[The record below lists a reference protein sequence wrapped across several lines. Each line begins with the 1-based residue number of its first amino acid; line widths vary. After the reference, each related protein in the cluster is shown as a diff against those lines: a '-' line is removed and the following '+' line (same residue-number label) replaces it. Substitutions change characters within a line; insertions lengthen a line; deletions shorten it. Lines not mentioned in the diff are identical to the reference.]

1 VPRDPFLDA
10 IVERYAEPNGQGAA
24 APDSRDLARPRLTD
38 VGNAQRFVAQH
49 RGRVHYVYDWRTW
62 LLWVGTHWARDPG
75 NGIMQLAKETARHLY
90 HEADTED
97 SLDARRKAA
106 SWAIQSES
114 EKRLRAM
121 MALAQSEPGIAV
133 TPDALNADPWLL
145 NVLNG
150 TLDLRTS
157 TLRPHRREDLI
168 TKLVPVAYEPLARC
182 PQWLGFLERIFPG
195 KGALVGF
202 LQRALGY
209 ALTGL
214 TTEQVLFILWGT
226 GANGKSTLLTSA
238 VGLLADYAVSTR
250 PETFMV
256 KKGDTIPNDVA
267 RLKDARLVIAVEADT
282 GQRLDE
288 GRVKGMTGGDPL
300 TARFMRAEF
309 FDFTPTFKVFLA
321 TNHRPEIRGTDHA
334 IWRRIRLIP
343 FTVTIPEAEQD
354 RQLGE
359 RLRAEWPGIL
369 AWAVAGCRAWST
381 QGLGTPEEV
390 SDATAAY
397 QADMDVLGEFLDER
411 CVRQADGTIA
421 AGELY
426 EAYLGWCHAAGER
439 KPLSKRTFG
448 LRLLERG
455 FRRVRRADTRRARAW
470 SGLHLRGPTD
480 LDPPDASAAWTHLDA
495 DSPVTATERVSWE
508 QTQKPASRRVHPRD
522 ASTPEDL
529 PGWVTGA
536 EPDS

>member
-1 VPRDPFLDA
+1 VNPAKVGADDFTHTTGAQAADVDGLPR
-10 IVERYAEPNGQGAA
+10 VELFE
-24 APDSRDLARPRLTD
+24 RPRLTD

-49 RGRVHYVYDWRTW
+49 RDGVHYVYDWRTW
-62 LLWVGTHWARDPG
+62 LLWAGTHWARDPG
-75 NGIMQLAKETARHLY
+75 DGIMRLAKATARRLY
-90 HEADTED
+90 QDADTEN

-106 SWAIQSES
+106 AWAIQSES

-121 MALAQSEPGIAV
+121 VALAQSEPGIAIM
-133 TPDALNADPWLL
+133 PDALNTDPWLL

-150 TLDLRTS
+150 TLDLRTGA
-157 TLRPHRREDLI
+157 LQPHRRENHI
-168 TKLVPVAYEPLARC
+168 TKLVPVPYEPTARC
-182 PQWLGFLERIFPG
+182 PQWLAFLSRIFAG
-195 KGALVGF
+195 NGALIGF
-202 LQRALGY
+202 FQRALGY

-238 VGLLADYAVSTR
+238 VSLLADYAVSTR
-250 PETFMV
+250 PETFMI

-300 TARFMRAEF
+300 TARFMRAEY
-309 FDFTPTFKVFLA
+309 FDFTPTFKVFL
-321 TNHRPEIRGTDHA
+321 
-334 IWRRIRLIP
+334 
-343 FTVTIPEAEQD
+343 AEQD

-390 SDATAAY
+390 QAATDAY
-397 QADMDVLGEFLDER
+397 RADMDLLGGFLTDR
-411 CVRQADGTIA
+411 CVLEATATLTARD
-421 AGELY
+421 LY
-426 EAYLGWCHAAGER
+426 EAYLGWCHVAGER
-439 KPLSKRTFG
+439 KPLSQRALG

-455 FRRVRRADTRRARAW
+455 FRRVRRSDASRERAW
-470 SGLHLRGPTD
+470 SGLRLRGPTD
-480 LDPPDASAAWTHLDA
+480 PETPDASAPRTHPTA
-495 DSPVTATERVSWE
+495 DSPVAASERVSWE
-508 QTQKPASRRVHPRD
+508 QTGNWRPEASSPTD
-522 ASTPEDL
+522 ASTPDDF
-529 PGWVTGA
+529 PGWVSGV
-536 EPDS
+536 EPDP